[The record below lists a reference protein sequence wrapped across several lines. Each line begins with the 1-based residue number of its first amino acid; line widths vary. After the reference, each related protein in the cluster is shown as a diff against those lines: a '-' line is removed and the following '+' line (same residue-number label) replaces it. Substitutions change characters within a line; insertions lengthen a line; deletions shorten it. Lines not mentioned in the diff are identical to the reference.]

1 MSIWDPRYEAIVA
14 AKTRVQQATVFVDA
28 ATVARPFNMS
38 LLNQRM
44 DELSA
49 AHQALQDAYNQEN
62 AA

>member
-1 MSIWDPRYEAIVA
+1 MSPWDPRFEAIMA
-14 AKTRVQQATVFVDA
+14 AKGRVQEATVFVDA
-28 ATVARPFNMS
+28 ATTARPFNMS

-44 DELSA
+44 DELTA